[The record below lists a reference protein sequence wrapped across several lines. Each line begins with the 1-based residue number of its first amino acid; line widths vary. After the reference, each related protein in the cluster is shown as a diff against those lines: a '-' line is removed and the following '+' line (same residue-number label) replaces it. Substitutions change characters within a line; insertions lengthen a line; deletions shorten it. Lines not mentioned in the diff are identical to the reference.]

1 MAGYIKSDHFLEYYK
16 IIGRHV
22 CEVRKNHGLTQEAM
36 SRRIGYSRKHISS
49 VETGK
54 RRATMDF
61 LLLIEKEFNVPIDDI
76 LKGTPTEIKLLFELD
91 AYRMIMEDLSK
102 DSYDYVKTSIR
113 YAWKNDNPDG
123 DFDKRLEELQATKRE
138 Q

>member
-1 MAGYIKSDHFLEYYK
+1 MAGYIKSDHLLEYYK

-54 RRATMDF
+54 RRATMD
-61 LLLIEKEFNVPIDDI
+61 LPIRRI
-76 LKGTPTEIKLLFELD
+76 SV
-91 AYRMIMEDLSK
+91 IM
-102 DSYDYVKTSIR
+102 
-113 YAWKNDNPDG
+113 
-123 DFDKRLEELQATKRE
+123 
-138 Q
+138 